1 MIFSIA
7 YRAFSKVIKP
17 LDICPCLS
25 RNLCAIFD
33 INSAVIFHNSELSE
47 GELSEGEIPDF
58 DDGLDDNCVGDEAD
72 RRKLAMM
79 TEKEREQELFNR
91 MEKREALKTR
101 LEIEQVSTC

>member
-1 MIFSIA
+1 M
-7 YRAFSKVIKP
+7 
-17 LDICPCLS
+17 
-25 RNLCAIFD
+25 
-33 INSAVIFHNSELSE
+33 SE

-58 DDGLDDNCVGDEAD
+58 DDGLDDNLVGDEAD

-101 LEIEQVSTC
+101 MEIEQVSVTLKKLFAFAESIKFCLNNF

>member
-1 MIFSIA
+1 MLNIDI
-7 YRAFSKVIKP
+7 SK
-17 LDICPCLS
+17 
-25 RNLCAIFD
+25 NLYPQYIL
-33 INSAVIFHNSELSE
+33 ELSE

-58 DDGLDDNCVGDEAD
+58 DDGLDDNLVGDEAD

-101 LEIEQVSTC
+101 MEIEQVLAFCHWNMYLISSFPYPDNESSLN